1 MRSGWTAV
9 ADGDVPVGVGR
20 ILYRVGH
27 LPRGVGQVHGVRG
40 VGEVAVVPTGGEG
53 SCSGGRPAP
62 STAGP
67 WGLGSVGRGGDG
79 GGVVEERGVPGE
91 RREFQWPSVS
101 RANWVFGLAVRPE
114 ADRLAGRQCRCPR
127 RQVGGVV
134 LVGGGTWRAGRQ
146 WFGQRFDGPVV
157 GRGGSKS
164 ASGLSG
170 VLTKTLLALLS
181 SKKSRAQSA

>member
-20 ILYRVGH
+20 ILYRVD
-27 LPRGVGQVHGVRG
+27 QVHGVRG

-67 WGLGSVGRGGDG
+67 WGLGSVGLVE
-79 GGVVEERGVPGE
+79 VVAGAGGE

-101 RANWVFGLAVRPE
+101 RANWVFGFAVRPE
-114 ADRLAGRQCRCPR
+114 ADHLAGRQCRCPR

-134 LVGGGTWRAGRQ
+134 LVGWYLAGRK
-146 WFGQRFDGPVV
+146 RFDGPVV